1 MTFYRFVFLL
11 TLIIIISLNAQ
22 DFSIHKDIQIFTT
35 TKKLKLEE
43 AKNSKFDL
51 LSKEHINYGFNS
63 DMYVWLKVNLKNL
76 ENKPKDFILEINN
89 PLLEHIILY
98 YDDKINTSGM
108 LHIDKREKYINPS
121 FTLSLKANET
131 KTYYL
136 NIKNSTTAL
145 QFSILISDLE
155 NFKNYDLLKQ
165 FLIVFFTGVIL
176 AFITYSFSLFIYTK
190 EKSYLYYCIYILTL
204 LFQQLTYIGFLPLYA
219 PQWFTNIDN
228 LIVVPKVGIMIITAA
243 IFARSF
249 LKTSNYSKID
259 KIYKFVIYFILLQ
272 ILFLSTPVF
281 YFPEVTVLTGL
292 FFIFFNLYSSI
303 YIYNKGNKQAR
314 FFIIGWTFLSIGYF
328 LSIIDALGLISVMY
342 FLPPL
347 ILILTL
353 IEALFLL
360 LAFID
365 RLSILQNEK
374 LQLDKKL
381 YEELEKRNIIV
392 EKEVKKQTKSLKN
405 LYRELH
411 HRVKNNLQIILS
423 ILNLQS
429 SKLDNRYSKDEFL
442 KLENRIKA
450 ISKTHEILYQND
462 NIEIINMKEYIKKLC
477 MDLNISYSL
486 KDIDFKLNIDAN
498 MPIKEAVYV
507 GIIINELLSNSIK
520 YVNNLDRFE
529 ITLIKKAKEYFLEVA
544 DNGLG
549 YDFQKM
555 RKNSLGLSLVYGL
568 VTEQLGGEIESKTK
582 DECKYM
588 IRFNI

>member
-1 MTFYRFVFLL
+1 MKLYSFVLLL
-11 TLIIIISLNAQ
+11 TFIITNSLNARELEVY
-22 DFSIHKDIQIFTT
+22 KEIQIYTT
-35 TKKLKLEE
+35 TKKLNLEE
-43 AKNSKFDL
+43 LKSSKFTL
-51 LSKEHINYGFNS
+51 LSKEHINFGFNS
-63 DMYVWLKVNLKNL
+63 NIQVWLRVNLKNL
-76 ENKPKDFILEINN
+76 ENKPKKIVLEINN
-89 PLLEHIILY
+89 PLLEHISLY
-98 YDDKINTSGM
+98 YDNKIDTNGM
-108 LHIDKREKYINPS
+108 LHVNKSEKSINPS
-121 FTLSLKANET
+121 FTLTLKSNET

-145 QFSILISDLE
+145 QFSILLSDLE
-155 NFKNYDLLKQ
+155 IFKNYNLLKQ
-165 FLIVFFTGVIL
+165 FLIVFFIGVIL
-176 AFITYSFSLFIYTK
+176 AFIIYSFSLFIYTK
-190 EKSYLYYCIYILTL
+190 EKSYLYYCMYIFTL

-228 LIVVPKVGIMIITAA
+228 LIVIPKVGIMIITAA

-249 LKTSNYSKID
+249 LKTVNYPKID

-281 YFPEVTVLTGL
+281 YFPEVTILTGL

-314 FFIIGWTFLSIGYF
+314 FFIVGWSFLSVGYF
-328 LSIIDALGLISVMY
+328 LSIIDALGIISVMY

-365 RLSILQNEK
+365 RINILQNEK

-405 LYRELH
+405 LYKELH

-423 ILNLQS
+423 ILSLQS

-450 ISKTHEILYQND
+450 ISKTHEILYQNE
-462 NIEIINMKEYIKKLC
+462 NIETINMKDYIKNLC
-477 MDLNISYSL
+477 NDLNISYSM
-486 KDIDFKLNIDAN
+486 KNIDFRLNINAN

-529 ITLIKKAKEYFLEVA
+529 ITLIKKAKEYFLEIS

-549 YDFQKM
+549 YDFQKT
-555 RKNSLGLSLVYGL
+555 RKDSLGLTLVYGL
-568 VTEQLGGEIESKTK
+568 VTEQLGGKIESKTK
-582 DECKYM
+582 NECKYT

>member
-1 MTFYRFVFLL
+1 MKFYRFVFLL

-22 DFSIHKDIQIFTT
+22 DFSIHKEIQIFIT

-51 LSKEHINYGFNS
+51 FSKEHINYGFNS
-63 DMYVWLKVNLKNL
+63 DMYIWLKVNLKNL

-165 FLIVFFTGVIL
+165 FLIVFFIGVIL

-328 LSIIDALGLISVMY
+328 LSIIDALGIISVMY

-588 IRFNI
+588 IRFKI

>member
-1 MTFYRFVFLL
+1 MKLYSFVLLL
-11 TLIIIISLNAQ
+11 TFIITNSLNA
-22 DFSIHKDIQIFTT
+22 KELGVYKEIQIYTT
-35 TKKLKLEE
+35 TKKLNLEE
-43 AKNSKFDL
+43 VKNSKFTL
-51 LSKEHINYGFNS
+51 LSKEHINFGFNS
-63 DMYVWLKVNLKNL
+63 SIQVWVKVNLKNL
-76 ENKPKDFILEINN
+76 ENKPKKIVLEINN
-89 PLLEHIILY
+89 PLLEHISLY
-98 YDDKINTSGM
+98 YDNKIDTNGM
-108 LHIDKREKYINPS
+108 LHVNKREKSINPS
-121 FTLSLKANET
+121 FTLTLKSNET

-145 QFSILISDLE
+145 QFSILLSDLE
-155 NFKNYDLLKQ
+155 IFKNYNLLKQ
-165 FLIVFFTGVIL
+165 FLIVFFIGVIL
-176 AFITYSFSLFIYTK
+176 AFIIYSFSLFIYTK
-190 EKSYLYYCIYILTL
+190 EKSYLYYCMYIFTL

-228 LIVVPKVGIMIITAA
+228 LIVIPKVGIMIVTAA

-249 LKTSNYSKID
+249 LKTVNYPKID
-259 KIYKFVIYFILLQ
+259 RIYKFIIYFILLQ
-272 ILFLSTPVF
+272 ILFISTPTF
-281 YFPEVTVLTGL
+281 YFPEVTILTGL

-314 FFIIGWTFLSIGYF
+314 FFIVGWSFLSVGYF
-328 LSIIDALGLISVMY
+328 LSIIDALGIISVMY

-365 RLSILQNEK
+365 RLNILQNEK

-405 LYRELH
+405 LYKELH

-450 ISKTHEILYQND
+450 ISKTHEILYQNE
-462 NIEIINMKEYIKKLC
+462 NIETINMKDYIKNLC
-477 MDLNISYSL
+477 NDLNISYSM
-486 KDIDFKLNIDAN
+486 KNIDFRLNIDAN

-529 ITLIKKAKEYFLEVA
+529 ITLIKKAKEYFLEIS

-549 YDFQKM
+549 YDFQKT
-555 RKNSLGLSLVYGL
+555 RKDSLGLTLVNGL
-568 VTEQLGGEIESKTK
+568 VTEQLGGKIESKIK